1 MELDWPR
8 SAGPVPVFGVL
19 RAKPEDFIVEEE
31 FSVEFSDDGEFDWLW
46 IEKRGD
52 NTDYVAKQLAKL
64 AGVGNKAVTYS
75 GLKDRHAITR
85 QWFCVHLPG
94 KARYDWTS
102 VVGGSWN
109 ILRSGRHRQKLR
121 HGSHRSNRFT
131 LRLSDIH
138 GDIDT
143 LNTRLA
149 TLHEGVPN
157 YFGEQRFGRDGD
169 NVEQF
174 LSWQGGKLKP
184 GRFERG
190 IYISAA
196 RSWLFN
202 ELLAERIRLGCWT
215 QAVPGD
221 VFSLRDSGSVF
232 TADIDDAIVE
242 RIGQGDIHPS
252 GPLFGKPGKV
262 TSVGPAAE
270 LEQQVFDN
278 YLKIC
283 EGLAAQGLKM
293 ERRALRVLPQSLSWQ
308 WCGDNCLELSFSLPK
323 GCFATAVV
331 RELINY

>member
-1 MELDWPR
+1 MRLDWPR
-8 SAGPVPVFGVL
+8 SAGPVSVSGVL
-19 RAKPEDFIVEEE
+19 RAAPEDFIVEEE
-31 FSVEFSDDGEFDWLW
+31 FSVDFSDDGEFDWLW

-52 NTDYVAKQLAKL
+52 NTDYVAKQLAKH

-75 GLKDRHAITR
+75 GLKDRHAVTR

-94 KARYDWTS
+94 KARYDWSS
-102 VVGGSWN
+102 VDGGSWK
-109 ILRSGRHRQKLR
+109 ILRAGRHRQKLR

-131 LRLSDIH
+131 LRLTDIS
-138 GDIDT
+138 GDVDT

-149 TLHEGVPN
+149 VLHKGVPN

-174 LSWQGGKLKP
+174 LSWQGGALKP

-202 ELLAERIRLGCWT
+202 ELLAERIRLGNWSR
-215 QAVPGD
+215 AVPGD

-232 TADIDDAIVE
+232 TADIDDTILE
-242 RIGQGDIHPS
+242 RIEQGDIHPS
-252 GPLFGKPGKV
+252 GPVFGKLGKIAAAGAV
-262 TSVGPAAE
+262 AE
-270 LEQQVFDN
+270 LEESLFDRHVD
-278 YLKIC
+278 IC
-283 EGLAAQGLKM
+283 AGLTGQGLKM

-308 WCGDNCLELSFSLPK
+308 WSDDNCLVLSFSLPK